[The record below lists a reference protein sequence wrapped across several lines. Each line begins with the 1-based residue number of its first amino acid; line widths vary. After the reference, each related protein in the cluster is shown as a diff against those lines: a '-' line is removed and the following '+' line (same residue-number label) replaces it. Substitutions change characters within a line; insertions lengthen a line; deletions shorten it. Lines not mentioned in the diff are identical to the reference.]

1 MTSSQARVLIVDD
14 NAETVSVLRD
24 ILSREGYQ
32 ISSAGDPKAAHSYL
46 EKFSADM
53 ILTDLHLPQV
63 DGLTFLSQVRE
74 HSKDIPVVLMT
85 AYGSL
90 RTAVEGLKA
99 GAFDY
104 LSKPF
109 MDDEVRLVVRRALE
123 QKYNASPGP
132 VPSDPLPQPPVFEN
146 LIGSSPAMVNVY
158 KAVARVAQADTTVL
172 LQGESGTGKEL
183 IARAIHDNGPRSAGP
198 FVTVD
203 GSALAETLLESEL
216 FGHERD
222 LSPGRSPRAKVC
234 SNGRIWGHVS
244 WTRSRI
250 YRLRCK
256 GSYFVPFKK
265 KRFVESAVMPR
276 RCWMSGLLRLRRRL
290 LSR

>member
-123 QKYNASPGP
+123 QKQC
-132 VPSDPLPQPPVFEN
+132 L
-146 LIGSSPAMVNVY
+146 
-158 KAVARVAQADTTVL
+158 
-172 LQGESGTGKEL
+172 
-183 IARAIHDNGPRSAGP
+183 AGP
-198 FVTVD
+198 NAFRS
-203 GSALAETLLESEL
+203 SAAAPRIREFDRQQSCNGECVQ
-216 FGHERD
+216 G
-222 LSPGRSPRAKVC
+222 GRSRRA
-234 SNGRIWGHVS
+234 SGHHS
-244 WTRSRI
+244 PPTR
-250 YRLRCK
+250 
-256 GSYFVPFKK
+256 
-265 KRFVESAVMPR
+265 
-276 RCWMSGLLRLRRRL
+276 
-290 LSR
+290 